1 MIGRYRR
8 PASRMLAL
16 CLVLAGGAS
25 AQAGGVWMRLF
36 DGKGFQGWQG
46 KTMTDW
52 KIDSTGAI
60 VGTHVGLTPAM
71 GGENTFLF
79 TDSLFSDFELRLEG
93 RMPGSGGYRNSG
105 IMYRST
111 IASKTSYSAAGY
123 QYEISDGGTGAF
135 YHERGSELGFQGGC
149 REATNA
155 SEWKKMAII
164 ADGAKAQHFLN
175 GKSCFT
181 YSNFKVTAKG
191 YIAVQLHAP
200 GDFTVNFRNIFIRPL
215 NNSFVIPPGNAWDS
229 TGKQLNITGNR
240 IVPKSA
246 RFDAVAYLPGN
257 AALIDARG
265 RFLRPASRQPGAELR
280 MRRPDRLLIAR

>member
-1 MIGRYRR
+1 MRK
-8 PASRMLAL
+8 PSSNTASRVLIACALAS
-16 CLVLAGGAS
+16 GIAS

-46 KTMTDW
+46 KTTTDW

-60 VGTHVGLTPAM
+60 VGTHVGITPAM

-79 TDSLFSDFELRLEG
+79 TDSLFGDFHLRLEG

-111 IASKTSYSAAGY
+111 IASKTAFSAQGY

-155 SEWKKMAII
+155 SEWKKMEIVAE
-164 ADGAKAQHFLN
+164 GPKAQHFLN
-175 GKSCFT
+175 GKQCFT
-181 YSNFKVTAKG
+181 YANFKVTAKG
-191 YIAVQLHAP
+191 LIAVQLHAP
-200 GDFTVNFRNIFIRPL
+200 GDFTVNFRNIYIRPV
-215 NNSFVIPPGNAWDS
+215 NNSFVIPADNAWDT
-229 TGKQLNITGNR
+229 TGKQLNIVGNR
-240 IVPKSA
+240 IVPKPA
-246 RFDAVAYLPGN
+246 RFDALASLPGN
-257 AALIDARG
+257 ARILDLRG
-265 RFLRPASRQPGAELR
+265 RFLRPASREAGLEARL
-280 MRRPDRLLIAR
+280 RRPDRLLIAR